1 MPPKQELSAVLTS
14 SHSHSYVSQSG
25 LAAVLKS
32 IRENGMPSTTSRSG
46 IKRARDAVLPASLW
60 LVEEVEMEDGSKKE
74 IPLCHPIQLLQHM
87 VAEVD
92 AFAAFFAQKLRA
104 HPNSEESPW
113 SISLYSDEIV
123 PGNALKPRNDRKLV
137 AFYWSFGQFDAAVG
151 HEDVWHHIV
160 AVRSS
165 VVRSMKSG
173 WSQLF
178 KVTCGTFFKHPFDV
192 SKGVVLNIKG
202 HGMHMFFAKIGLLVG
217 DEPSLKG
224 CWSTKGASGS
234 LPCLMCKNVTLAHL
248 QIAQN
253 DTSRYFVAHTETDL
267 SKLIFQDDNSM
278 LQSVQSLVASFGQGS
293 KASFAKAEQALGLQ
307 YAPEGALYCNDLINN
322 QLLSGPISITQ
333 YDFMHTFFVSG
344 IWNTEAGLLLQAV
357 KDVVTVAEANRFLQ
371 QFTWPSHW
379 DSRGVT
385 GKTSLSKFV
394 ADGSEVKC
402 SASEG
407 LSLYPV
413 FRLLVIDT
421 QT

>member
-1 MPPKQELSAVLTS
+1 MPPKKELSEVLTS

-32 IRENGMPSTTSRSG
+32 IKENGLPSTASRSG
-46 IKRARDAVLPASLW
+46 IKRARDAVLPASFW
-60 LVEEVEMEDGSKKE
+60 LAEEVEMEDGLKKQ
-74 IPLCHPIQLLQHM
+74 IQLCHPIQLLQYM

-92 AFAAFFAQKLRA
+92 AFASFFAEKLRA
-104 HPNSEESPW
+104 HQNSEDSPW

-137 AFYWSFGQFDAAVG
+137 ACYWSFGQFDGAVG

-178 KVTCGTFFKHPFDV
+178 KITCGAFFKEPLDV

-202 HGMHMFFAKIGLLVG
+202 HGVHLFFAKVGLLVG

-234 LPCLMCKNVTLAHL
+234 LPCMFCKNVTLAHL

-253 DTSRYFVAHTETDL
+253 DASRYFVAHTETDL
-267 SKLIFQDDNSM
+267 SKIIFQDDNSM
-278 LQSVQSLVASFGQGS
+278 LQSVQTLATSFGQCS
-293 KASFAKAEQALGLQ
+293 KASFARTEQALGLQ
-307 YAPEGALYCNDLINN
+307 YAPEGARWCNDLINN
-322 QLLSGPISITQ
+322 QLVAGPISITQ
-333 YDFMHTFFVSG
+333 YDFMHTYFVSG

-357 KDVVTVAEANRFLQ
+357 KDVVTVAEADQFLQ
-371 QFTWPSHW
+371 RFTWPLHW
-379 DSRGVT
+379 NSRGVT
-385 GKTSLSKFV
+385 GKKSLYKFV

-407 LSLYPV
+407 VSLYPV
-413 FRLLVIDT
+413 FRLLVMDA
-421 QT
+421 